1 MRGQNVGVEVGMLA
15 QAGPQTGVGV
25 YATVGGGGQKMDAE
39 RTMYHNSHLDS
50 AQITFN
56 NQNDLTFKGAT
67 AKANRIDAN
76 VGGKLQIESVQDEQ
90 KLKSKSNQAGLSVSV
105 SFGNAWGGNIGFNA
119 DSGSE
124 NYRQVTEQAGL
135 FAEEGGYHVEANQ
148 VHLKGAAI
156 ASQNANNSE
165 LATNKL
171 SAEHIQNHSSSQAMS
186 GGLSYGFSHQEGH
199 FEEKGTGKVVE
210 APANSESAN
219 NSNNLRWVDEK
230 NSSGFNPSMPMYES
244 HHDSSVTKATITAG
258 KITLNKDSQPVHTT
272 VEELA
277 KTLPISTALDNANP
291 QVEKPR
297 DTQGQLKEQKIVKEA
312 VSQLQSAAS
321 TYAANQAKAA
331 QLEADRLQQEIAQ
344 EQSKPQ
350 ATQDKQKIAE
360 KTTALATT
368 LERQEKWSEKG
379 EYKRNL
385 DNLTTIAG
393 GILAGQSGAQIATTL
408 ASPTLNEKIKEL
420 TTDSNGEV
428 NVLTNTLAHAMLGAV
443 EAAAAKGNITAGALA
458 ASASELAAP
467 AITKALGKD
476 NPNQLSAEERQTV
489 TALSALAGSL
499 ASGLTAQQNGSAT
512 NTVSTLNA
520 AALGGEI
527 GKRAVENNYLS
538 KQESRE
544 LINEYE
550 AANSKEKKIKVL
562 RKYLQK
568 SYDNDI
574 AFNSIC
580 EIDPV
585 SCLDLINEAK
595 MGKSILLNHDS
606 LFGFSQYYSALLNSN
621 YKIANNKDWTEFKLS
636 NLIPSMK
643 RVVPNQELANR
654 LVDGISNGKVLLT
667 KKSADLLY
675 QLNTDPELK
684 VNIDPSNIYVVGTI
698 REDNS
703 IFSGRVSYFDLSNWS
718 VFGSVVGKRRKDG
731 SYHIFD
737 DKYDFDIRGKYLEKP
752 LNSIRDIETFIGE
765 PRGKGTPY
773 LFEFDRNKEVNY
785 EENN

>member
-1 MRGQNVGVEVGMLA
+1 MGVEVGMFA

-25 YATVGGGGQKMDAE
+25 YATVGGGSQKMDAE
-39 RTMYHNSHLDS
+39 RTTYHNSHLDS
-50 AQITFN
+50 EQITFN
-56 NQNDLTFKGAT
+56 TQNNLTLQGAT

-105 SFGNAWGGNIGFNA
+105 SFGNAWGGNIGFSA

-156 ASQNANNSE
+156 ASTNANNSE

-171 SAEHIQNHSSSQAMS
+171 TAEHLQNHSSSQAMS

-210 APANSESAN
+210 APTNSESAN
-219 NSNNLRWVDEK
+219 NGNNLRWVDEK

-272 VEELA
+272 VEALA

-291 QVEKPR
+291 QVEKPK
-297 DTQGQLKEQKIVKEA
+297 DTQAQLKEQKVVREA

-331 QLEADRLQQEIAQ
+331 QLEADRLQQELAQ

-408 ASPTLNEKIKEL
+408 ASPTLNEKIKAL

-467 AITKALGKD
+467 AITKAFGKD

-499 ASGLTAQQNGSAT
+499 TASLTAQQNGSAT
-512 NTVSTLNA
+512 NTVSMLNA

-538 KQESRE
+538 PKDVQAFYKDLEQAIKEGKNVDEVYDYYSKLSQRQREELLANCDEVCRLTVKNVINSGTELAGTKTGLLSGWLSGLSSEERSRFLMLVENENNQTISALNEQQTLFEKGLELGLDTARFLRREDGGLTSNTQHSFAKKTGKQKEHATFSRE
-544 LINEYE
+544 NRIPGSKTNDFIFENAPYHSKQGNSVKSPTPTFGQEVLNESIQVKSSSPRRIGVDKTTGEYVVFDKTE
-550 AANSKEKKIKVL
+550 GNIYHGHVRKWDELTIEMKNALQKANLVTNKGKIK
-562 RKYLQK
+562 
-568 SYDNDI
+568 
-574 AFNSIC
+574 
-580 EIDPV
+580 
-585 SCLDLINEAK
+585 
-595 MGKSILLNHDS
+595 
-606 LFGFSQYYSALLNSN
+606 
-621 YKIANNKDWTEFKLS
+621 
-636 NLIPSMK
+636 
-643 RVVPNQELANR
+643 
-654 LVDGISNGKVLLT
+654 
-667 KKSADLLY
+667 
-675 QLNTDPELK
+675 
-684 VNIDPSNIYVVGTI
+684 
-698 REDNS
+698 
-703 IFSGRVSYFDLSNWS
+703 
-718 VFGSVVGKRRKDG
+718 
-731 SYHIFD
+731 
-737 DKYDFDIRGKYLEKP
+737 
-752 LNSIRDIETFIGE
+752 
-765 PRGKGTPY
+765 
-773 LFEFDRNKEVNY
+773 
-785 EENN
+785 

>member
-1 MRGQNVGVEVGMLA
+1 M
-15 QAGPQTGVGV
+15 
-25 YATVGGGGQKMDAE
+25 
-39 RTMYHNSHLDS
+39 
-50 AQITFN
+50 
-56 NQNDLTFKGAT
+56 
-67 AKANRIDAN
+67 
-76 VGGKLQIESVQDEQ
+76 
-90 KLKSKSNQAGLSVSV
+90 
-105 SFGNAWGGNIGFNA
+105 
-119 DSGSE
+119 
-124 NYRQVTEQAGL
+124 

-156 ASQNANNSE
+156 ASTNANNSE

-171 SAEHIQNHSSSQAMS
+171 TAEHLQNHSSSQAMS

-210 APANSESAN
+210 TPANNQTAD
-219 NSNNLRWVDEK
+219 NLRWVDEK

-272 VEELA
+272 VEALA

-291 QVEKPR
+291 QVEKPK
-297 DTQGQLKEQKIVKEA
+297 DTQGQLKEQKIVREA

-350 ATQDKQKIAE
+350 AMQDKQKIAE

-385 DNLTTIAG
+385 DNLTTITG

-420 TTDSNGEV
+420 TTNSKGEV
-428 NVLTNTLAHAMLGAV
+428 NLLTNTLAHAMLGAV

-489 TALSALAGSL
+489 TALSTLAGSL

-520 AALGGEI
+520 ASLGGEI

-538 KQESRE
+538 SIDVEHLIRE
-544 LINEYE
+544 LDKAQKEGRDTKPIIEKYQKISAENRQELLACKGNALCESGHLYQMNGGLEEVERNLGFFSRMTVPYPNDLNENNRITLSTLVE
-550 AANSKEKKIKVL
+550 QENGKSFNQLSSGTKLGLSAIELGAAIGGTGLITKNSLGKLKLSKTNANSKLPVIGKTENYDKQTSTIHISSGAENVALYPKLKEQLMKENLINVGKTDPILQEITTKLGDKLNYGVSGTYSIAESNRLGKLWVGENPIEMTERGKVIGL
-562 RKYLQK
+562 MSHDGTRRYRFPTDKPRARLSATKFQSNFETYK
-568 SYDNDI
+568 
-574 AFNSIC
+574 
-580 EIDPV
+580 IDPI
-585 SCLDLINEAK
+585 SKEGTRIGNAHLD
-595 MGKSILLNHDS
+595 
-606 LFGFSQYYSALLNSN
+606 
-621 YKIANNKDWTEFKLS
+621 
-636 NLIPSMK
+636 
-643 RVVPNQELANR
+643 V
-654 LVDGISNGKVLLT
+654 
-667 KKSADLLY
+667 
-675 QLNTDPELK
+675 
-684 VNIDPSNIYVVGTI
+684 
-698 REDNS
+698 
-703 IFSGRVSYFDLSNWS
+703 
-718 VFGSVVGKRRKDG
+718 
-731 SYHIFD
+731 
-737 DKYDFDIRGKYLEKP
+737 
-752 LNSIRDIETFIGE
+752 
-765 PRGKGTPY
+765 
-773 LFEFDRNKEVNY
+773 NKE
-785 EENN
+785 

>member
-1 MRGQNVGVEVGMLA
+1 MRGQNVGVEVGMFA

-25 YATVGGGGQKMDAE
+25 YATVGGGSQKMDAE

-56 NQNDLTFKGAT
+56 NQNDLTLKGAT

-105 SFGNAWGGNIGFNA
+105 SFGNAWGGNIGFSA

-135 FAEEGGYHVEANQ
+135 FAEEEGYHVGANQ

-156 ASQNANNSE
+156 ASTNANNSE

-171 SAEHIQNHSSSQAMS
+171 TAEHIQNHSSSQAMS

-199 FEEKGTGKVVE
+199 FEEKGTGKVVD
-210 APANSESAN
+210 APANNQTAD
-219 NSNNLRWVDEK
+219 NLRWVGES

-258 KITLNKDSQPVHTT
+258 KITLNKDSQPIHTT
-272 VEELA
+272 AAELA

-297 DTQGQLKEQKIVKEA
+297 DTQAQLKEQKIVREA

-350 ATQDKQKIAE
+350 AAQDKQKIAE
-360 KTTALATT
+360 KATALATT

-408 ASPTLNEKIKEL
+408 ASPTLNEKIKAL

-428 NVLTNTLAHAMLGAV
+428 NVLTNTLAHTMLGAV

-467 AITKALGKD
+467 AITKTLGKD
-476 NPNQLSAEERQTV
+476 NPNQLSTEERQTV
-489 TALSALAGSL
+489 TALSVLAGSL
-499 ASGLTAQQNGSAT
+499 TAGLTAQQNGSAT

-520 AALGGEI
+520 ATLGGKI
-527 GKRAVENNYLS
+527 GKRAVENNYLYAF
-538 KQESRE
+538 EE
-544 LINEYE
+544 N
-550 AANSKEKKIKVL
+550 IKWNY
-562 RKYLQK
+562 KYL
-568 SYDNDI
+568 I
-574 AFNSIC
+574 
-580 EIDPV
+580 
-585 SCLDLINEAK
+585 
-595 MGKSILLNHDS
+595 
-606 LFGFSQYYSALLNSN
+606 
-621 YKIANNKDWTEFKLS
+621 
-636 NLIPSMK
+636 
-643 RVVPNQELANR
+643 
-654 LVDGISNGKVLLT
+654 
-667 KKSADLLY
+667 
-675 QLNTDPELK
+675 
-684 VNIDPSNIYVVGTI
+684 
-698 REDNS
+698 
-703 IFSGRVSYFDLSNWS
+703 
-718 VFGSVVGKRRKDG
+718 
-731 SYHIFD
+731 
-737 DKYDFDIRGKYLEKP
+737 
-752 LNSIRDIETFIGE
+752 
-765 PRGKGTPY
+765 
-773 LFEFDRNKEVNY
+773 
-785 EENN
+785 